1 MCIRDR
7 ISADLFSHDDA
18 VADNGRG
25 VCRFNRFVQCFPT
38 CVVVFAHF
46 DVRAEAAGSQNDA
59 AVRGDRR
66 RLITLGDL
74 NTCLLYTSIPILPTG
89 QNFRTFAD
97 QRRAV

>member
-1 MCIRDR
+1 MFHIDQ

-74 NTCLLYTSIPILPTG
+74 NTDNLAGFILNQFLLLFVFSMISTP
-89 QNFRTFAD
+89 
-97 QRRAV
+97 